1 MELLRVGRTPE
12 PGMQPEA
19 TPRAGVGCAVRPRVS
34 RRAYLARM
42 APGGSCGSLVVRG
55 SPGRGRARLRE
66 PRRRRSRG
74 GGGEVPGRR
83 DSSEGLA
90 LASGLRGGLGRGGA
104 RVRAGPGL
112 RQRARGGRS
121 ASTGRGRV
129 GARLGAERE
138 REAGSSPGWGVED
151 PGRNFTLGESQA
163 ERRGLGEAEANVGG
177 ACSKGR
183 GQCQAGASRGR
194 VWSCGGRQCLAK
206 AGPGF
211 RGRSIMEG
219 RGQESSGWLREAAWR
234 TGASTARV
242 QFPPTLLLV
251 FLLKNAS

>member
-1 MELLRVGRTPE
+1 
-12 PGMQPEA
+12 MQPEA
-19 TPRAGVGCAVRPRVS
+19 TPSAGVGCAVRPRVS

-55 SPGRGRARLRE
+55 SPGRGRAPLWE

-90 LASGLRGGLGRGGA
+90 LAHGLRGGLGQGGA
-104 RVRAGPGL
+104 RVRADSGL

-121 ASTGRGRV
+121 ASKDRGRV

-163 ERRGLGEAEANVGG
+163 ERRGLGEAGANVGG
-177 ACSKGR
+177 ACLRGR

-194 VWSCGGRQCLAK
+194 IWRWGEGSAQQRRGLASGG
-206 AGPGF
+206 GD
-211 RGRSIMEG
+211 IMEG
-219 RGQESSGWLREAAWR
+219 RGQESQGWSWR

-242 QFPPTLLLV
+242 QFPPALLLV
-251 FLLKNAS
+251 FLLNNRS